1 MIVLEKEATAA
12 AGVGA
17 VGSSPLLEEASSQLS
32 HKRIQLF
39 NHLPFSLGKSVKVNG
54 RAEY

>member
-39 NHLPFSLGKSVKVNG
+39 NRSPFSLGKSVKVNG